1 MREVKPT
8 QKPVPSSDI
17 KDLFFNSGLLDIW
30 ATSLEHK
37 YIDRFGN
44 CHLTAAGMEWLFKE
58 LVEKFKVDMNT
69 AIVAAGYITIDS
81 FQQGANLPNNEL
93 TQRNHILRDETTGEY
108 YRWDGDLPKQV
119 PAGSTPQSTG
129 GIGKGAWVS
138 VGYASLRSDLSQ
150 SHGSD
155 LIGIN
160 NDTLTQYL
168 AKRFIYLDD
177 ILPAKN
183 GSADCSVALNSAIK
197 KCSGLGVTLIGN
209 PKSIY
214 RFDDTIDFTG
224 SNGVYVDFNY
234 ATLQDNV
241 QYIIPEAGKRG
252 KHTILFYDGFNN
264 KIKNVT
270 YVCLPTRGNSD
281 DLSIPTCLMWV
292 GGQYLGAKFTSDIE
306 IKNFKIQSSIKYGM
320 IIAAAGE
327 LNGIDIKNIFVNGGE
342 WKYGCNFE
350 YGLKPSDPSVD
361 QGMDNGR
368 HPYNITVDNFSGQN
382 LPECAGFLRLASC
395 YNAKFTNCNTFNVKS
410 EVHVYSG
417 DRGISRFSQ
426 NVILENCKFKN
437 DSSTSYA
444 NYQCSIISVNK
455 DGSTG
460 EVLPEWTN
468 YTHTVTFRSC
478 EFWNNASIDSVGVR
492 FFGNKGKVV
501 FDQCIIKQSYYG
513 TRISPSQNPS
523 YRTENG
529 LKFVNCQFIDN
540 SQDFMIA
547 NSDGVVFDYCSF
559 TRNINSQMPMGYL
572 TAGASNTKINDCDF
586 NNNTNE
592 QDSLILIDSSS
603 AVRTV
608 ITYCKFVMPNALN
621 FAIKSLAPIK
631 GYGNET
637 NGRLVDRTSNDT
649 FGIEGQT
656 ETMFIN
662 LDVYKTPTLDAKKA
676 NHYIVTGT
684 FELSS
689 IIRGTNGDVVV
700 LRGTT
705 LSANLRIVHNLS
717 GAEVHNRILL
727 KDGASK
733 TYSGNSFAVTLMQ
746 FDNGWFEM

>member
-1 MREVKPT
+1 M
-8 QKPVPSSDI
+8 SDI
-17 KDLFFNSGLLDIW
+17 IPNVVVSMPSQQFTLARKFQAASNGKIYIGQIDKDPTIPENQIQVY
-30 ATSLEHK
+30 LE
-37 YIDRFGN
+37 
-44 CHLTAAGMEWLFKE
+44 
-58 LVEKFKVDMNT
+58 
-69 AIVAAGYITIDS
+69 
-81 FQQGANLPNNEL
+81 NE
-93 TQRNHILRDETTGEY
+93 D
-108 YRWDGDLPKQV
+108 
-119 PAGSTPQSTG
+119 GSTIPVAQPLIINQAGFPVYNGQIAKFVTVEGHSMAVYDSY
-129 GIGKGAWVS
+129 GAQQFYYPNVLK
-138 VGYASLRSDLSQ
+138 YDPDRLRYELSQ
-150 SHGSD
+150 NHGSD

-177 ILPAKN
+177 ILPAKD
-183 GSADCSVALNSAIK
+183 GSFDCSVALNSAIK
-197 KCSGLGVTLIGN
+197 RCSGLGVTLIGN

-292 GGQYLGAKFTSDIE
+292 GGQYLGAKLTSDIE
-306 IKNFKIQSSIKYGM
+306 IKNIRIQSSIKYGM

-350 YGLKPSDPSVD
+350 YGLRPSDPSVD

-437 DSSTSYA
+437 DESTSYE
-444 NYQCSIISVNK
+444 NYQCSVLSVNK

-460 EVLPEWTN
+460 EILPSWTN
-468 YTHTVTFRSC
+468 YSHMITFRSC
-478 EFWNNASIDSVGVR
+478 EFWNNRVRNSVGIR
-492 FFGNKGKVV
+492 FYGNKGKVC
-501 FDQCIIKQSYYG
+501 FEQCIIRDSYYATSIG
-513 TRISPSQNPS
+513 PSQNPD
-523 YRTENG
+523 YTTLNG
-529 LKFVNCQFIDN
+529 LKFSSCKFIDN
-540 SQDFMIA
+540 NQDFRIV
-547 NSDGVVFDYCSF
+547 NSKGVTFEYCSF
-559 TRNINSQMPMGYL
+559 LRERDSNIPMGHIL
-572 TAGASNTKINDCDF
+572 SGGKNTVINKCDF
-586 NNNTNE
+586 TNSAN
-592 QDSLILIDSSS
+592 QQASLILIDSSE
-603 AVRTV
+603 ATGTIITDNEFTV
-608 ITYCKFVMPNALN
+608 PDILN
-621 FAIKSLAPIK
+621 VAIKSLSPLK
-631 GYGNET
+631 GGGNTT

-662 LDVYKTPTLDAKKA
+662 ADVYQTPVLDVKKA
-676 NHYIVTGT
+676 SHYIVTGR

-689 IIRGTNGDVVV
+689 IFRGTNGDVVV

-705 LSANLRIVHNLS
+705 LAANLRIVHNLS
-717 GAEVHNRILL
+717 GSEVHNRILL

-733 TYSGNSFAVTLMQ
+733 TYLGNSFAVTLMQ